1 MLELVDDG
9 HHVEA
14 SLMLKTNPAPQ
25 IAPNF
30 LKLLLGKRETRV
42 LYQGGGNELFSKR

>member
-30 LKLLLGKRETRV
+30 LKLLLGMINSHQTS
-42 LYQGGGNELFSKR
+42 NWPT